1 MSDRERSVK
10 RWLGRLTGVLGVA
23 ALASG
28 IMVPGSVSAP
38 LHLLTDALIMGG
50 TTQSTPGQG
59 FVDTVIKDFINPVRP
74 DTYVGTALTTPE
86 QIVGI
91 NKSVSDGADIALAAI
106 DQHEIDHPGEPFVVF
121 GYSQSTMVI
130 MEVKARLAARKAAGE
145 TVPNVTFVGIGGGD
159 WGGSITSRLN
169 GLVVPVIDFTFR
181 GAEPS
186 VQPVD
191 SIQIARQYDIFA
203 DTVQYVTNPVALANS
218 LLGIFVHLDYANAVS
233 LDPTSPNYVP
243 GTKKVVDGKTTYY
256 WIPTPDLPLFAPLRL
271 AGVPEPVIDVFEPF
285 FKVLVEAGYDRTVPF
300 NKPTPLQLIPTI
312 DPITLGIQL
321 VVATLEG
328 ANNAA
333 RIVGMP
339 LPGYAPA
346 KAQLDSAEATAAAA
360 GAPYSDAV
368 RAINNS
374 IDPIA
379 AIAAVEAPIAT
390 QVNQVTNAAG
400 IPTIANQVIDS
411 TVFPASAWTFD
422 NVFAPKDGAQLGP
435 FSQIARQFLDRL
447 TPPHDADDTASS
459 ARVASLYAGEQDTAD
474 KDGQDSPKPR
484 KRSSETTKKTSPTT
498 DPDTATKPTNKKP
511 TTTTATTTTSTTD
524 TTDTT
529 STSDSTD
536 NDSAKQG
543 SGS

>member
-1 MSDRERSVK
+1 
-10 RWLGRLTGVLGVA
+10 
-23 ALASG
+23 
-28 IMVPGSVSAP
+28 
-38 LHLLTDALIMGG
+38 
-50 TTQSTPGQG
+50 
-59 FVDTVIKDFINPVRP
+59 
-74 DTYVGTALTTPE
+74 
-86 QIVGI
+86 
-91 NKSVSDGADIALAAI
+91 
-106 DQHEIDHPGEPFVVF
+106 
-121 GYSQSTMVI
+121 MVI
-130 MEVKARLAARKAAGE
+130 MEVKARLEARKAAGE

-159 WGGSITSRLN
+159 WGSSITSRLH
-169 GLVVPVIDFTFR
+169 GLVVPVIDFAFH
-181 GAEPS
+181 GPDPS

-256 WIPTPDLPLFAPLRL
+256 WIPAPDLPLFAPLRL

-285 FKVLVEAGYDRTVPF
+285 FKVLVEAGYNRTVPF

-321 VVATLEG
+321 VAATLEG
-328 ANNAA
+328 TDNAA
-333 RIVGMP
+333 KIVGMA

-390 QVNQVTNAAG
+390 HINRVTNAAG
-400 IPTIANQVIDS
+400 IPTIANQVVDS

-422 NVFAPKDGAQLGP
+422 NVFAPKDGAQLDP

-459 ARVASLYAGEQDTAD
+459 GRVTTLSAGEQDTAD
-474 KDGQDSPKPR
+474 KDGAGDPDGQDSPKPR
-484 KRSSETTKKTSPTT
+484 TRNSETTKRTSPAT
-498 DPDTATKPTNKKP
+498 DTDTATKPTSKKP
-511 TTTTATTTTSTTD
+511 TTTTAAANSEPSKSAD
-524 TTDTT
+524 QPDHD
-529 STSDSTD
+529 SHDESPGEKASDGD
-536 NDSAKQG
+536 E
-543 SGS
+543 

>member
-1 MSDRERSVK
+1 M
-10 RWLGRLTGVLGVA
+10 
-23 ALASG
+23 
-28 IMVPGSVSAP
+28 
-38 LHLLTDALIMGG
+38 
-50 TTQSTPGQG
+50 
-59 FVDTVIKDFINPVRP
+59 
-74 DTYVGTALTTPE
+74 
-86 QIVGI
+86 
-91 NKSVSDGADIALAAI
+91 
-106 DQHEIDHPGEPFVVF
+106 
-121 GYSQSTMVI
+121 
-130 MEVKARLAARKAAGE
+130 
-145 TVPNVTFVGIGGGD
+145 
-159 WGGSITSRLN
+159 
-169 GLVVPVIDFTFR
+169 
-181 GAEPS
+181 
-186 VQPVD
+186 QPVD
-191 SIQIARQYDIFA
+191 SIQIARQYDAFA

-333 RIVGMP
+333 KIVGMS

-346 KAQLDSAEATAAAA
+346 KAQLDDAAKASAAA

-374 IDPIA
+374 FDPIA

-390 QVNQVTNAAG
+390 PINQVTNAAG

-422 NVFAPKDGAQLGP
+422 NVFAPKDGAAVGP
-435 FSQIARQFLDRL
+435 VRPDR
-447 TPPHDADDTASS
+447 TAVS
-459 ARVASLYAGEQDTAD
+459 
-474 KDGQDSPKPR
+474 
-484 KRSSETTKKTSPTT
+484 RSS
-498 DPDTATKPTNKKP
+498 DA
-511 TTTTATTTTSTTD
+511 A
-524 TTDTT
+524 
-529 STSDSTD
+529 
-536 NDSAKQG
+536 A
-543 SGS
+543 

>member
-1 MSDRERSVK
+1 
-10 RWLGRLTGVLGVA
+10 
-23 ALASG
+23 
-28 IMVPGSVSAP
+28 
-38 LHLLTDALIMGG
+38 
-50 TTQSTPGQG
+50 
-59 FVDTVIKDFINPVRP
+59 
-74 DTYVGTALTTPE
+74 VGTALTTPE

-106 DQHEIDHPGEPFVVF
+106 DQHEKDHPGEPFVVF

-181 GAEPS
+181 GAEPA

-203 DTVQYVTNPVALANS
+203 DTVQYITNPVALANA

-312 DPITLGIQL
+312 APITLSIQL
-321 VVATLEG
+321 VAAILEG

-333 RIVGMP
+333 KIVGMS
-339 LPGYAPA
+339 LPGYAHA
-346 KAQLDSAEATAAAA
+346 KAQLDDAAIASAAAR
-360 GAPYSDAV
+360 APYSDAV

-374 IDPIA
+374 FDPIA

-390 QVNQVTNAAG
+390 RVNRVTNAVG

-435 FSQIARQFLDRL
+435 FSRIARRFLDRL
-447 TPPHDADDTASS
+447 TPPHDANDTASP
-459 ARVASLYAGEQDTAD
+459 ARVASLSANDQQAANNDQQTAA
-474 KDGQDSPKPR
+474 KDGNGDTDGRDSPKPR
-484 KRSSETTKKTSPTT
+484 KRNSETTKKTSPAADTN
-498 DPDTATKPTNKKP
+498 TATKPTSRRPTGKKP
-511 TTTTATTTTSTTD
+511 TTTTAAINSEPPKSADQPDHDSHDESPGD
-524 TTDTT
+524 TA
-529 STSDSTD
+529 SDGASDAT
-536 NDSAKQG
+536 
-543 SGS
+543 